1 MTHIRSAWWVTVVVR
16 LRPQDEPNVQV
27 QAGVGQ
33 PDLNLIF
40 GHILGLG
47 FRIAIDAGGN
57 QRERDAFAVVNG
69 GDR

>member
-1 MTHIRSAWWVTVVVR
+1 MTHIRSALRVTVDVR
-16 LRPQDEPNVQV
+16 LWPQNEPNVQV
-27 QAGVGQ
+27 HAGVGQ

-57 QRERDAFAVVNG
+57 QRERDAFAAVHG